1 MSTIANSR
9 SVFSSVTT
17 ARIPAAAMALLLGS
31 VIVWG
36 AAFAPQAAV
45 HNAAHDGR
53 HVAATPC
60 H

>member
-1 MSTIANSR
+1 MSTLAENGIVLSKAS
-9 SVFSSVTT
+9 T
-17 ARIPAAAMALLLGS
+17 ARFFAATMAMLLGA